1 MSLNLNNITF
11 IIVTYKSDEIILNCL
26 KSLPNDAKIIIIEN
40 SNNIKLKQ
48 NLENQFSN
56 LSVILENNI
65 GMGPANNK
73 GIRLSKTEYVF
84 VINPDVR
91 FHDNSINKLI
101 DFAKKKNDFAILA
114 PTCDDTKYP
123 NYKIGHNI
131 NNNDDQDYLK
141 VDSVDGYAMLFN
153 KSRFKD
159 NIYFDENFFLY
170 LENDDLCFRKKKE
183 GENIYVLKG
192 AKINHLGGQS
202 SSVIHKNEIE
212 YSRNWHWM
220 WSKFYF
226 DKKHYGL
233 INAFSKIFLNL
244 VSAIFKC
251 IYYTI
256 IFNTH
261 KKNIYKMR
269 VSGLINSILGKK
281 SWYRPKI

>member
-101 DFAKKKNDFAILA
+101 DFAKKK
-114 PTCDDTKYP
+114 K
-123 NYKIGHNI
+123 
-131 NNNDDQDYLK
+131 
-141 VDSVDGYAMLFN
+141 
-153 KSRFKD
+153 
-159 NIYFDENFFLY
+159 
-170 LENDDLCFRKKKE
+170 
-183 GENIYVLKG
+183 
-192 AKINHLGGQS
+192 
-202 SSVIHKNEIE
+202 
-212 YSRNWHWM
+212 
-220 WSKFYF
+220 
-226 DKKHYGL
+226 
-233 INAFSKIFLNL
+233 
-244 VSAIFKC
+244 
-251 IYYTI
+251 
-256 IFNTH
+256 
-261 KKNIYKMR
+261 
-269 VSGLINSILGKK
+269 
-281 SWYRPKI
+281 